1 MCVQTFRFW
10 VDALEPSQ
18 HFGKSLGIIFFLP
31 GLNQYYAA
39 IKCSDQGHNT
49 VTVESLI
56 NNPLIASLT
65 LYQLSHCALCP
76 NFRVLIKE
84 NFTATAIVSWAG
96 ALFLHA
102 TDPFIDTITQ
112 AVCTC
117 FTCPLLGYKQYKR
130 ISKTD
135 RCSPNK
141 CLLKK
146 RCKLISL
153 IVLMLYSG
161 QNLSITKGNN
171 FSIMQKRVM
180 VLGHCISPH

>member
-1 MCVQTFRFW
+1 MFW
-10 VDALEPSQ
+10 SRTQHSDCWVSNQQPFDRQSNTLPTEP
-18 HFGKSLGIIFFLP
+18 L
-31 GLNQYYAA
+31 
-39 IKCSDQGHNT
+39 CS
-49 VTVESLI
+49 V
-56 NNPLIASLT
+56 
-65 LYQLSHCALCP
+65 P

-141 CLLKK
+141 CLLKN

-171 FSIMQKRVM
+171 FSIMQKRIL
-180 VLGHCISPH
+180 VLGHCISPHQDLSINEVSRWYLL